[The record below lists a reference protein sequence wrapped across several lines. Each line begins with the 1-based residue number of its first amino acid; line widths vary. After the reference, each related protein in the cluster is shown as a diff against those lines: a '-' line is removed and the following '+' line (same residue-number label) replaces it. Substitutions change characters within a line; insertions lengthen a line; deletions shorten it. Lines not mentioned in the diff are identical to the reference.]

1 MSPNVAWE
9 ILLKCDPNTLEREV
23 DVAYQIEDIISK
35 VEVKSLKDET
45 SEKLIHL
52 FSLTQSLMQLKSQEA
67 AFAMEEVER
76 AGTEQ
81 AKVERQYKAKIDK
94 LENELTQVPGRGG
107 RNASLMRGE
116 IQELEQNLERRDQ
129 ELAAVEQNL
138 EKEKKW
144 SEQLSKKME
153 EAEGEISK
161 LKRENDILRQDIVDY
176 QRQMD
181 SQRESKRS
189 RTEDGADLKAQISRM
204 KREMMEYLDD
214 IQNLTET
221 NERLVTQAQ
230 QLQKELEQSAV
241 DMERMAEEYAQMRVL
256 VQQSDLV
263 VDQLRRDK
271 ENLALQVQELNTLLQ
286 VRSEE
291 DDPIMQAVNSKIEE
305 WKSLLV
311 GKDEE
316 LLEYQKRVR
325 DLQERLKATQL
336 DQDKQSIVALQQAL
350 QVREQQMELLAEQM
364 GQHTAEMERNA
375 AVMEEMRDQL
385 QQHQAAPSS
394 QAFQNSTLR
403 GRLAELEG
411 RLRQAEEVARAAD
424 ADAAEKDRQLID
436 ALARMRQYEAG
447 EYGLAEAVA
456 DIKACQQQVRTRD
469 ATVETLTRDLNALEM
484 RLNDMLDENDEL
496 RSRLGLESKSVVDL
510 TEIRKNKALTQ
521 QRYRAE
527 NQVLLKEIER
537 LEEERLTHKK
547 QIRKLAQ
554 DRGQRAASIGLLAD
568 DLNLSD
574 DLAEAGTTSKKSES
588 VWTKAD
594 MERLSRKVEQLCQE
608 LEHREKELAEKSKE
622 GASLRHQVSELQAEV
637 SGLEAGLREVSAAV
651 RAVQSAPGGPG
662 GPGVGDGGGGGGGG
676 GGTAIHLPSL
686 ERLLTVLEARRS
698 GGPHEGVAQLKE
710 QLAQLTGRNQ
720 ELRDE
725 LRATRSEALAASST
739 KDRAFDK
746 MSRLEGELA
755 LLRTSGATGT
765 ALPTLPLPE
774 GMVPSSS
781 DVINALNEYLV
792 QVLQDNSGKDA
803 ELERVSESLEQLKRK
818 FSVACHQQS
827 LLYQDFHSEREE
839 WQKERERLE
848 REKVSLEEKTQENSI
863 HVQEYNNLLEASKL
877 DADELTRKLS
887 EMSRRMTVLRVNE
900 LALSR
905 RHAALAEAEN
915 HERRE
920 NARLHADVTDMEAA
934 VAQRIGYLQRY
945 KDMASYKIAALQ
957 KALAESVPAS
967 ELEVANGRYNEL
979 TAKYRD
985 LLQRDNVLAQRA
997 SSVEHV
1003 KEENTA
1009 LRAEVTMVSKELE
1022 ICKEKLHT
1030 LEQANERIAKQG
1042 FTTSAVGT
1050 GAGDA
1055 EESVSRRLTVLEM
1068 RELNERQRA
1077 EHALHMQRHA
1087 EEALARAH
1095 ERNQQLEEKFAQLTR
1110 MNLEAQRVE
1119 AELRDELAGGVSRAV
1134 SEADRRQIRQLEE
1147 SQAALRME
1155 VSKQRDVAEV
1165 ARAQAES
1172 WASRQHSH
1180 EKEVESLRR
1189 QLSDLQCRSDEKTLL
1204 GTLHQHIMALQL
1216 SEATALRKLETVR
1229 AKLSRAEAWGLR
1241 LEQQLDQRE
1250 QTLIHA
1256 RAEGHSRAGHLR
1268 RALQALRHRYAGA
1281 VPLAEQERFHRTLA
1295 QLQDDEMTAAEEAR
1309 KCREDRR
1316 LAEDR
1321 LAELEIK
1328 SKGLEELVS
1337 TLKDARGAQ
1346 KVCEWHRRMQELR
1359 VSERRTEREATRHRD
1374 EASRLRAAVEEHER
1388 SRSLLEH
1395 EILQLN
1401 KFHEESQL
1409 AWEQRELEL
1418 EKQVEAHERQQ
1429 KEMLSAARKFEE
1441 VGGTV
1446 PDTGLPVAQQLEKAI
1461 TTIRGHVKTILQS
1474 QAQCRSLEE
1483 QLQQKQD
1490 ALHSAEANVLSR
1502 ERVINEL
1509 RLRLPASAQREKLL
1523 AAAVAAAD
1531 GGGSSESGGAL
1542 VATQR
1547 AVANLQV
1554 RLDHKEQLVDKY
1566 QRQLQ
1571 QAQQELEELN
1581 RQHGEEMKVVHHKL
1595 NAQSNATFS
1604 KFKQA
1609 VLETLNSRPTVAVAP
1624 ASAAQLTRLAELEQ
1638 TSAEQ
1643 EEAMVALAER
1653 LRATLA
1659 DAQRHKVQLLQQ
1671 LTEHRAETAKLQ
1683 QLHSSEL
1690 RAERARAEEARASE
1704 AALAEELR
1712 LLRVE
1717 LDAQKEAN
1725 SRSPTAGIRSLVE
1738 RLKGELAYKEKQ
1750 LKGLSQA
1757 MLRLQGEM
1765 TNQAEQNIIAAA
1777 SQKEESLNVQ
1787 TLVDKHVKDY
1797 KARLESAQSEASAA
1811 RREMGEWRRRE
1822 RELCE
1827 RLEAAERE
1835 ARRGDREGG
1844 RLRAGKEEA
1853 ERRRDEMRR
1862 RVERINAQLQKGV
1875 DGAGRQTQVEEL
1887 QGRVKRLEQELEK
1900 KAAQLEET
1908 QQRAERT
1915 AAKEDK
1921 AEPKEQ
1927 VIRWEEG
1934 KRWQAKV
1941 EALRGKLRDR
1951 EKEVEALTKQV
1962 AAIRDSIARDAMSR
1976 RTQDR
1981 GVTAGH
1987 VLAARAQEEAS
1998 RAQQLQDTNRQLE
2011 DTITSMRQR
2020 AALSKEAAVEELLL
2034 QNRRLQERL
2043 RLLKRSAT
2051 PSSNSRLD
2059 QEQEVQ
2065 RRVLE
2070 LSDENV
2076 ELRFELERVRKDL
2089 PRLQDKLSD
2098 LQALCAQLKREKGEM
2113 ERKLGNVRGAGRS
2126 GKTVP
2131 ELEKT
2136 VGLMQRVV
2144 EKLQREN
2151 EELRRAPGV
2160 VEAQR
2165 SAGLEADNTKL
2176 KAELQALRLKA
2187 GQQLSDRYE
2196 TRSRGVD
2203 KLITE
2208 NEKLLA
2214 HIKREREAV
2223 DKLRGEKRSLELA
2236 LELAREESESSRRR
2250 LAEVEAQL
2258 ARTQASD
2265 EQGLKPGALS
2275 KLYEARLRDAQEET
2289 ERACRGLEDARALL
2303 RQGEQRE
2310 GEHRRR
2316 QRQLEQQVE
2325 LLKKFPE
2332 EAKSQPGLTR
2342 EFQIAR
2348 LTIDRLEK
2356 EKAELGEE
2364 LEQLRKSEP
2373 SAERDVLQKARR
2385 YDELLQENVQV
2396 QVQLREM
2403 KMHSGRL
2410 EEEVRGLRKELESFD
2425 PAFFEEIEDLKFN
2438 YKEAVKRNLVY
2449 EEQLLSLGQQ
2459 FGITV
2464 AVPANVS
2471 VD

>member
-1 MSPNVAWE
+1 MAPNVAWE

-45 SEKLIHL
+45 SDKLIHL

-94 LENELTQVPGRGG
+94 LQNELTQVPGRGG

-271 ENLALQVQELNTLLQ
+271 EHLALQVQELNTLLQ

-336 DQDKQSIVALQQAL
+336 DSDKQSIVALQQAL
-350 QVREQQMELLAEQM
+350 QVREQQVELLAEQM

-447 EYGLAEAVA
+447 EYGLVEAVA
-456 DIKACQQQVRTRD
+456 DIKVCQQQVRTRD
-469 ATVETLTRDLNALEM
+469 GTVETLTRDLNALEM

-574 DLAEAGTTSKKSES
+574 DLAEGGTTSKKSES

-651 RAVQSAPGGPG
+651 RAAQSAPGGPG
-662 GPGVGDGGGGGGGG
+662 GPGVGAGGGGGGGS
-676 GGTAIHLPSL
+676 TAIHLPSL

-774 GMVPSSS
+774 AMVPSSS

-818 FSVACHQQS
+818 FAVACHQQS

-839 WQKERERLE
+839 WQKERERLD
-848 REKVSLEEKTQENSI
+848 REKLSLEEKNQENSI

-877 DADELTRKLS
+877 DAGELTRKLS

-905 RHAALAEAEN
+905 RHAALVEAES
-915 HERRE
+915 HGRRE

-934 VAQRIGYLQRY
+934 VAERIGYLQRY

-957 KALAESVPAS
+957 KALADSVPAS

-1055 EESVSRRLTVLEM
+1055 DESVSRRLTVLEM

-1216 SEATALRKLETVR
+1216 SEATALRKLETAR

-1523 AAAVAAAD
+1523 AAAAAAAD
-1531 GGGSSESGGAL
+1531 GGGSSEGGGAL

-1547 AVANLQV
+1547 AVANLQA

-1581 RQHGEEMKVVHHKL
+1581 RQHGEEMKAVHHKL

-1609 VLETLNSRPTVAVAP
+1609 VLETLNSRPAVAVAP

-1638 TSAEQ
+1638 TSVEQ

-1653 LRATLA
+1653 LRATVA

-1777 SQKEESLNVQ
+1777 AQKEESLNVQ
-1787 TLVDKHVKDY
+1787 TLVDKHTKDY
-1797 KARLESAQSEASAA
+1797 KARLESAQLEASAA
-1811 RREMGEWRRRE
+1811 RRELGEWRQRE

-1853 ERRRDEMRR
+1853 ERGRDEMRR

-1908 QQRAERT
+1908 QQRAERA

-1941 EALRGKLRDR
+1941 EALRGKLRDK

-1962 AAIRDSIARDAMSR
+1962 AAIRDSIARDAVSR

-1981 GVTAGH
+1981 GVTTGH

-2043 RLLKRSAT
+2043 RLLERSAT

-2165 SAGLEADNTKL
+2165 SAGLEADNAKL

-2289 ERACRGLEDARALL
+2289 ERACRGLEDARTLL
-2303 RQGEQRE
+2303 RQAEQRE

-2373 SAERDVLQKARR
+2373 SSERDVLQKARR

-2403 KMHSGRL
+2403 KMHNGRL

>member
-1 MSPNVAWE
+1 MAPNVAWE
-9 ILLKCDPNTLEREV
+9 ILLKCDSNTLEREV

-45 SEKLIHL
+45 SDKLIHL

-94 LENELTQVPGRGG
+94 LQNELTQVPGRGG

-271 ENLALQVQELNTLLQ
+271 EHLALQVQELNTLLQ

-336 DQDKQSIVALQQAL
+336 DSDKQSIVALQQAL
-350 QVREQQMELLAEQM
+350 QVREQQVELLAEQM

-447 EYGLAEAVA
+447 EYGLVEAVA
-456 DIKACQQQVRTRD
+456 DIKVCQQQVRTRD
-469 ATVETLTRDLNALEM
+469 GTVETLTRDLNALEM

-574 DLAEAGTTSKKSES
+574 DLAEGGTTSKKSES

-637 SGLEAGLREVSAAV
+637 SGLEAGLREVSAAM
-651 RAVQSAPGGPG
+651 RAAQSAPGGPG
-662 GPGVGDGGGGGGGG
+662 GPGVGAGGGGGGGS
-676 GGTAIHLPSL
+676 TAIHLPSL

-818 FSVACHQQS
+818 FAVACHQQS

-839 WQKERERLE
+839 WQKERERLD
-848 REKVSLEEKTQENSI
+848 REKLSLEEKNQENSI

-877 DADELTRKLS
+877 DAGELTRKLS

-905 RHAALAEAEN
+905 RHAALAEAES
-915 HERRE
+915 HGRRE

-957 KALAESVPAS
+957 KALADSVPAS

-1055 EESVSRRLTVLEM
+1055 DESVSRRLTVLEM

-1155 VSKQRDVAEV
+1155 VSKQRVVAEV

-1216 SEATALRKLETVR
+1216 SEATALRKLETAR

-1429 KEMLSAARKFEE
+1429 KEMLSAARKLEE

-1523 AAAVAAAD
+1523 AAAAAAAD
-1531 GGGSSESGGAL
+1531 GGGSSEGGGAL

-1547 AVANLQV
+1547 AVANLQA

-1581 RQHGEEMKVVHHKL
+1581 RQHGEEMKAVHHKL

-1609 VLETLNSRPTVAVAP
+1609 VLETLNSRPAVAVAP

-1638 TSAEQ
+1638 TSVEQ

-1653 LRATLA
+1653 LRATVA

-1777 SQKEESLNVQ
+1777 AQKEESLNVQ
-1787 TLVDKHVKDY
+1787 TLVDKHTKDY
-1797 KARLESAQSEASAA
+1797 KARLESAQLEASAA
-1811 RREMGEWRRRE
+1811 RRELGEWRRRE

-1853 ERRRDEMRR
+1853 ERGRDEMRR

-1908 QQRAERT
+1908 QQRAERA

-1941 EALRGKLRDR
+1941 EALRGKLRDK

-1962 AAIRDSIARDAMSR
+1962 AAIRDSIARDAVSR

-1981 GVTAGH
+1981 GVTTGH

-2043 RLLKRSAT
+2043 RLLERSAT

-2165 SAGLEADNTKL
+2165 SAGLEADNAKL

-2303 RQGEQRE
+2303 RQAEQRE

-2373 SAERDVLQKARR
+2373 SSERDVLQKARR

-2403 KMHSGRL
+2403 KMHNGRL

>member
-1 MSPNVAWE
+1 MAPNVAWE
-9 ILLKCDPNTLEREV
+9 SLLKCDPNTLEREV
-23 DVAYQIEDIISK
+23 DVANQIEDIISK
-35 VEVKSLKDET
+35 VEVTSLRDET

-52 FSLTQSLMQLKSQEA
+52 FSLTQSLMKLKSQEA
-67 AFAMEEVER
+67 AVAMEEVER

-81 AKVERQYKAKIDK
+81 ARVERQYKAKIDK

-129 ELAAVEQNL
+129 ELVAVEQNL

-144 SEQLSKKME
+144 SEQLSKKVE
-153 EAEGEISK
+153 ETAGEISK

-204 KREMMEYLDD
+204 KREMIEYLDD
-214 IQNLTET
+214 IQNLTEA

-271 ENLALQVQELNTLLQ
+271 EHLALQVQELNTLLQ

-305 WKSLLV
+305 WKSVLV

-336 DQDKQSIVALQQAL
+336 DSDKQSVVALQQAL

-385 QQHQAAPSS
+385 QQHRAAPSS
-394 QAFQNSTLR
+394 QAFQNATLR
-403 GRLAELEG
+403 GRVAELEG

-469 ATVETLTRDLNALEM
+469 GTVETLTHNLNALEM
-484 RLNDMLDENDEL
+484 RLNDVLDENDEL

-574 DLAEAGTTSKKSES
+574 DLAEDGTTSKKSES

-594 MERLSRKVEQLCQE
+594 MEGLSRKVEQLCQE

-622 GASLRHQVSELQAEV
+622 GSSLRHQVSELQAEV

-651 RAVQSAPGGPG
+651 RAAQSAPGGPG
-662 GPGVGDGGGGGGGG
+662 GPGVGAGGG

-698 GGPHEGVAQLKE
+698 GGPNEGVAPLKE

-765 ALPTLPLPE
+765 ALPTLSLPE

-792 QVLQDNSGKDA
+792 QVLQDNSDKDA
-803 ELERVSESLEQLKRK
+803 ELERVSESLEQLKCK
-818 FSVACHQQS
+818 FTVACHQQS

-839 WQKERERLE
+839 WQKERERLQ
-848 REKVSLEEKTQENSI
+848 REKVSLEEKNQENSI
-863 HVQEYNNLLEASKL
+863 HIQEYNNLLEASKL
-877 DADELTRKLS
+877 DGGELTRKLS

-900 LALSR
+900 LALGR
-905 RHAALAEAEN
+905 RHAALAEAES

-957 KALAESVPAS
+957 KALADSVPAS
-967 ELEVANGRYNEL
+967 ELEVAHGRYNEL

-1055 EESVSRRLTVLEM
+1055 DESVSRRLTVLEM

-1147 SQAALRME
+1147 SEAALRME

-1216 SEATALRKLETVR
+1216 SEATALRKLDTVR

-1359 VSERRTEREATRHRD
+1359 VSERRTEREAARHQD

-1429 KEMLSAARKFEE
+1429 REMLSAARKFEE

-1523 AAAVAAAD
+1523 AAAAAAAD
-1531 GGGSSESGGAL
+1531 GGGPSEGGGAL

-1547 AVANLQV
+1547 AVANLQA

-1581 RQHGEEMKVVHHKL
+1581 RQHGEEMKAVHHKL

-1609 VLETLNSRPTVAVAP
+1609 VLETLNSRPAVAAAP

-1643 EEAMVALAER
+1643 EEAMAALAER

-1683 QLHSSEL
+1683 QLHSAEL

-1704 AALAEELR
+1704 VALAEELR

-1717 LDAQKEAN
+1717 LDAQREAN
-1725 SRSPTAGIRSLVE
+1725 ARSPTAGIRSLVE

-1777 SQKEESLNVQ
+1777 AQKEESLNVQ
-1787 TLVDKHVKDY
+1787 TLVDKHTKDY
-1797 KARLESAQSEASAA
+1797 KARLESAQAEASAA
-1811 RREMGEWRRRE
+1811 RRELAEWRRRE
-1822 RELCE
+1822 RELHE
-1827 RLEAAERE
+1827 RLEAAEHE

-1853 ERRRDEMRR
+1853 ERGRDEMRR
-1862 RVERINAQLQKGV
+1862 RVERISAQLQKGV

-1900 KAAQLEET
+1900 KAAQLEES
-1908 QQRAERT
+1908 QQRAEGT

-1941 EALRGKLRDR
+1941 EALRGKLRDK
-1951 EKEVEALTKQV
+1951 EKEVEALTKQM
-1962 AAIRDSIARDAMSR
+1962 AAIRDSIARDAASR

-2011 DTITSMRQR
+2011 DTITGMRQR

-2034 QNRRLQERL
+2034 QNRRLQEKL
-2043 RLLKRSAT
+2043 RVLERSVT

-2059 QEQEVQ
+2059 KEQEVQ
-2065 RRVLE
+2065 RRLLE

-2076 ELRFELERVRKDL
+2076 ELRFELERVRQDL

-2165 SAGLEADNTKL
+2165 SAGLEADNAKL

-2214 HIKREREAV
+2214 HIKRESEAV

-2236 LELAREESESSRRR
+2236 LELAREEAESSRRR
-2250 LAEVEAQL
+2250 LDEVEARL
-2258 ARTQASD
+2258 ARAQASD
-2265 EQGLKPGALS
+2265 ERGLKPGALS

-2303 RQGEQRE
+2303 QQGEQRE
-2310 GEHRRR
+2310 SEHRRR
-2316 QRQLEQQVE
+2316 HRQLEQQVE

-2364 LEQLRKSEP
+2364 LEQLRASEP

-2403 KMHSGRL
+2403 KMHNGRL

>member
-1797 KARLESAQSEASAA
+1797 K
-1811 RREMGEWRRRE
+1811 
-1822 RELCE
+1822 
-1827 RLEAAERE
+1827 
-1835 ARRGDREGG
+1835 
-1844 RLRAGKEEA
+1844 
-1853 ERRRDEMRR
+1853 
-1862 RVERINAQLQKGV
+1862 KGV

-2373 SAERDVLQKARR
+2373 SAGGGSRPSQGAGELRPGILRGDRR
-2385 YDELLQENVQV
+2385 P
-2396 QVQLREM
+2396 QVQLQGGGETQPGVRGAAAEPGTAVRH
-2403 KMHSGRL
+2403 HSGRAGKRVGRL
-2410 EEEVRGLRKELESFD
+2410 ITPALAWVTEKIQTDPERTGQMRTDPDRPRKTSTDIDTSRKTNTDRNKPRHGCTKTD
-2425 PAFFEEIEDLKFN
+2425 PETQP
-2438 YKEAVKRNLVY
+2438 RTT
-2449 EEQLLSLGQQ
+2449 
-2459 FGITV
+2459 FGRIL
-2464 AVPANVS
+2464 
-2471 VD
+2471 